1 MILFPA
7 GFMTGSAEP
16 ALPPMTAATVF
27 HHRFT
32 SAMDA
37 FHAPDYASHRRGG
50 QYLLSNPLAAPGG
63 LRTQCRGR
71 GWPLAW
77 TVRLVTVRLA
87 RGELEGLG
95 TALVDETAY
104 PTAVFGPV
112 YGQCWGQETYY
123 GRLKGRLDLEH
134 GSGQTVA
141 AVEQDFPA
149 WGG

>member
-1 MILFPA
+1 MPRA
-7 GFMTGSAEP
+7 G
-16 ALPPMTAATVF
+16 
-27 HHRFT
+27 
-32 SAMDA
+32 
-37 FHAPDYASHRRGG
+37 
-50 QYLLSNPLAAPGG
+50 LA
-63 LRTQCRGR
+63 
-71 GWPLAW
+71 AW

-112 YGQCWGQETYY
+112 YGRRWGQETYY